1 MNRKQNTRIL
11 IVGAGGIGSQLL
23 DLLVP
28 ALTAGDL
35 AERAGGVQ
43 IHIMDDDRV
52 ELANL
57 CHQRHEPRTI
67 GQLKVTSI
75 TQRLASHLSPALTLT
90 PYGDK
95 LLNASQLDGYDMV
108 VVAVDRPEARV
119 LVHENTEQWIDLRCG
134 GDGMLALDDESDP
147 ALVTMMTPTDQ
158 APASCQYPGAIESGN
173 IQMGYALAAAHGAQW
188 VIQRMRGSIGEPSRP
203 TPARM
208 YSLTFGEL
216 EFPVIHPQEIDD
228 ELAPQNGTSKLLNH
242 GKRWT
247 LGDETQLVMEAREG
261 RTPTEMSESLE
272 RTPNAISQHLFKLID
287 FSQMPMRYLAWS
299 QCSIRPKMSRPL

>member
-1 MNRKQNTRIL
+1 ML

-35 AERAGGVQ
+35 AERMGGIQ
-43 IHIMDDDRV
+43 IHVMDDDRV

-57 CHQRHEPRTI
+57 SHQRHEPRTI

-75 TQRLASHLSPALTLT
+75 AQRLASHLSPALTLT
-90 PYGDK
+90 PRGEK
-95 LLNASQLDGYDMV
+95 LAYASQLDGYDMV
-108 VVAVDRPEARV
+108 VVAVDRPEARM
-119 LVHENTEQWIDLRCG
+119 LVHENAEQWLDLRCG
-134 GDGMLALDDESDP
+134 GDGMLALDDESDS

-158 APASCQYPGAIESGN
+158 EPASCQYPGAIESGN

-188 VIQRMRGSIGEPSRP
+188 VIQRMRDSIGEPCRP

-216 EFPVIHPQEIDD
+216 DFP
-228 ELAPQNGTSKLLNH
+228 ELAEIPAG
-242 GKRWT
+242 G
-247 LGDETQLVMEAREG
+247 GE
-261 RTPTEMSESLE
+261 
-272 RTPNAISQHLFKLID
+272 
-287 FSQMPMRYLAWS
+287 
-299 QCSIRPKMSRPL
+299 

>member
-1 MNRKQNTRIL
+1 MMKNMSRNMRIL

-90 PYGDK
+90 PHGEK

-119 LVHENTEQWIDLRCG
+119 LVHENTEQWLDLRCG

-158 APASCQYPGAIESGN
+158 APASCQFLGAIEDGN
-173 IQMGYALAAAHGAQW
+173 VQFGYALAASHGAQW
-188 VIQRMRGSIGEPSRP
+188 VVQRMRASIGKPSRP

-216 EFPVIHPQEIDD
+216 EFPKLSEIPVGGG
-228 ELAPQNGTSKLLNH
+228 E
-242 GKRWT
+242 
-247 LGDETQLVMEAREG
+247 
-261 RTPTEMSESLE
+261 
-272 RTPNAISQHLFKLID
+272 
-287 FSQMPMRYLAWS
+287 
-299 QCSIRPKMSRPL
+299 